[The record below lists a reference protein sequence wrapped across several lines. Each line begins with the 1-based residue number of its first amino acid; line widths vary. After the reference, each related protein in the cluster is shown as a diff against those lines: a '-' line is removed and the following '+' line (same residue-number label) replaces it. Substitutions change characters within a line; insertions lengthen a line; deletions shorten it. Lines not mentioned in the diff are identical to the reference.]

1 LLAVEEW
8 MTPDGHT
15 IWHKGIAP
23 NLVVPLP
30 EDVTPLFPEEER
42 GMTPQQLRESKDRQL
57 LKALDLLVRETGQ
70 RSALLLPSFPL

>member
-1 LLAVEEW
+1 

-30 EDVTPLFPEEER
+30 EEVTPLFPEEER
-42 GMTPQQLRESKDRQL
+42 DMTPQQLQESKDGQL
-57 LKALDLLVRETGQ
+57 LKALDQLVRQTGK
-70 RSALLLPSFPL
+70 RSALLLPSFAL